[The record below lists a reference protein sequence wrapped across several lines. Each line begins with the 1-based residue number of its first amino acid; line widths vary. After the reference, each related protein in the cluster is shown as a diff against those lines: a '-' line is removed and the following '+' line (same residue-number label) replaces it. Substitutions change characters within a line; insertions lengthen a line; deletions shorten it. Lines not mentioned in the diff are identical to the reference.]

1 MRREPVKDLWPQG
14 LSISSEGC
22 GGGGDFL
29 YLLWHAYLI
38 FFQID
43 RNLNM
48 HGSLYHKNNGRLK
61 LNNGESPNI
70 LQRHIMNRRF

>member
-1 MRREPVKDLWPQG
+1 MSLSKIYGPRACPFLLKDVG
-14 LSISSEGC
+14 V
-22 GGGGDFL
+22 GGDFL